1 MRSLASRSLLVAS
14 LAALAGCAGAPV
26 PVNYAPSSVMTA
38 SGSVAVSD
46 FSYLPAEAKPASPEA
61 AVTAPN
67 QIRNTAMGSIL
78 IDKEVR
84 VFVRDAVF
92 SELRLVGVKVA
103 DEKRV
108 LTGAIEEFLCDDL
121 GYNIDWTFRVKYRV
135 ADKASGQAVYE
146 GTKSVQRRTSKF
158 ANAFGALNETVK
170 LNVEELLKDPAFLAA
185 IH

>member
-1 MRSLASRSLLVAS
+1 MRSIASCGILVAT
-14 LAALAGCAGAPV
+14 LAALTGCAGAPV

-61 AVTAPN
+61 VAVAPN
-67 QIRNTAMGSIL
+67 QIRNTAMGTIL

-92 SELRLVGVKVA
+92 SELRFVGVKLN

-108 LTGAIEEFLCDDL
+108 LKGTIEEFLADDL
-121 GYNIDWTFRVKYRV
+121 GYNVDWTLRVKYTV
-135 ADKASGQAVYE
+135 TDKASGQGLYA
-146 GTKSVQRRTSKF
+146 GTKNIQRRTSKF
-158 ANAFGALNETVK
+158 SNAFGALNETVK
-170 LNVEELLKDPAFLAA
+170 LNVEELLKDPGFLEA
-185 IH
+185 IR